1 MSTGDRRLLV
11 TCAVF
16 LSLTASHLGF
26 AVAEPA
32 VNAASAA
39 APAPASTSASDEAKS
54 KLAYQRGAQLYQAK
68 QYDEAIAAFREG
80 YARKPHPAFLFNLAM
95 AYRAKGEPQS
105 AIDNY
110 EAYIKAQPDAP
121 DRAAVEA
128 AIAEQRTKLA
138 AAPAPAAQ
146 PGVALVGTKTGDSGS
161 DGGSQPIYRKWWFW
175 TATGVAVAALGVGLG
190 VGLAKP
196 ETAPFQE
203 VTWR

>member
-11 TCAVF
+11 SCAAF
-16 LSLTASHLGF
+16 LSLTALQLGA

-32 VNAASAA
+32 INAASAA
-39 APAPASTSASDEAKS
+39 APAASTSASDEAKS

-95 AYRAKGEPQS
+95 AYRAKGDPQS
-105 AIDNY
+105 AIENY
-110 EAYIKAQPDAP
+110 EAYLKAQPDAS

-138 AAPAPAAQ
+138 AAAPASAAQ
-146 PGVALVGTKTGDSGS
+146 PGVTLVKTGDGGIGGS
-161 DGGSQPIYRKWWFW
+161 SQPIYRKWWFW